1 MNSSPGLLLR
11 YRRSIQPNAYI
22 CLYIIYISHME
33 HMVWLKNEAGS
44 GYLHNFD
51 GFSKF
56 CPFKLPLSWSKSII
70 FGHTHIIY
78 HMVGDRSQ
86 DIVPRL
92 RVPWES
98 RVTPWEKKHRIL
110 PSICRNWRVSHGE
123 IGIQKECD
131 VSIVLTKKWSKFGCP
146 MAFKARQWCQ
156 ITSISVA
163 W

>member
-22 CLYIIYISHME
+22 CLYIYYIYISISHME

-51 GFSKF
+51 CLSKF

-78 HMVGDRSQ
+78 HMVGDRSN
-86 DIVPRL
+86 ILYPHNIPRWHPHIMVGVTTVGTEKITVSGPQK
-92 RVPWES
+92 RSQVHSS
-98 RVTPWEKKHRIL
+98 R
-110 PSICRNWRVSHGE
+110 SCVSSRWG
-123 IGIQKECD
+123 D
-131 VSIVLTKKWSKFGCP
+131 P
-146 MAFKARQWCQ
+146 
-156 ITSISVA
+156 
-163 W
+163 